1 MTRSIRWSGAGFALL
16 LLACA
21 FGPKFTAPTLSVVEV
36 QVLSSDLWE
45 QHLRLRVRVQN
56 PNPHALPVKGLEYTM
71 EVEGQEF
78 ASGSSAASFV
88 VPAMGEA
95 EFDTNVTAHVAGA
108 LIALLGRGGND
119 VAGQGLAYRLTG
131 KVSLSEGLMRSIP
144 FEQRGRFKLQ

>member
-1 MTRSIRWSGAGFALL
+1 MTRSIRWSSAGFALL

-56 PNPHALPVKGLEYTM
+56 PNQQALPVKGLEYTM

-95 EFDTNVTAHVAGA
+95 EFDANVTAHVAGA
-108 LIALLGRGGND
+108 LIALLGHGGND

-144 FEQRGRFKLQ
+144 FEQRGHFKLQ